1 MIRAKDHLSDESTY
15 PHLARFLRSRGTL
28 EVGEDYSTG
37 AFARLRRRNRTVVVD
52 TTYRDLAAILGTMN
66 SMAKDHFEREA

>member
-15 PHLARFLRSRGTL
+15 PHLAKFLRSGETM
-28 EVGEDYSTG
+28 EVGEDFSVG
-37 AFARLRRRNRTVVVD
+37 AFARLRRGNRVVVVD
-52 TTYRDLAAILGTMN
+52 TTYRDLAAILRTMN